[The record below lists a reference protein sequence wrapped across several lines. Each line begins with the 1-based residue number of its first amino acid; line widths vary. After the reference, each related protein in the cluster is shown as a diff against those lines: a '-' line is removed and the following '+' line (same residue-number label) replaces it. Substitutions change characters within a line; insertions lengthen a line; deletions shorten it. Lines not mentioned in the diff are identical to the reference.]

1 MSTKVLVTGGAGYIG
16 SILIPKLLDSG
27 YEVIVVDNYMYKQ
40 TSLVENIMNKNF
52 SLVIDDVRNTSNMKK
67 LYSKADIIIP
77 LAAIVGAPAC
87 EKDPILASS
96 INKNS
101 IIEQLTDLSQ
111 DQVVIMPT
119 TNSAYGSGDSNNFCD
134 EGSPLN
140 PLSLYAKDKVE
151 VEKILMERSNSVSFR
166 LATVFGLSPRMRLDL
181 LVNNF
186 VYRAV
191 TDGFIVI
198 FEGNFKRNYIHVSD
212 VASAFLGAI
221 QNPSNFVGDVF
232 NVGLSEANIS
242 KVELCEKISKILPFF
257 TFLEAP
263 IGKDPDQRNY
273 IVSNAKIE
281 SRGFLPKVSLELG
294 LNELISGIR
303 IFNNSSYSNI

>member
-1 MSTKVLVTGGAGYIG
+1 
-16 SILIPKLLDSG
+16 
-27 YEVIVVDNYMYKQ
+27 
-40 TSLVENIMNKNF
+40 
-52 SLVIDDVRNTSNMKK
+52 
-67 LYSKADIIIP
+67 
-77 LAAIVGAPAC
+77 
-87 EKDPILASS
+87 
-96 INKNS
+96 
-101 IIEQLTDLSQ
+101 
-111 DQVVIMPT
+111 
-119 TNSAYGSGDSNNFCD
+119 
-134 EGSPLN
+134 
-140 PLSLYAKDKVE
+140 
-151 VEKILMERSNSVSFR
+151 
-166 LATVFGLSPRMRLDL
+166 MRLDL